1 MEDYEEEMH
10 GVEDSFHSQFAAE
23 LEVLAELEGGC
34 ASRRGLVTRS
44 CTGSWAVPGSLRGL
58 HGRGEASEGQRQQ
71 RPGGGGS
78 TGERKAFQRR
88 CVWRPAV
95 LRRLL

>member
-71 RPGGGGS
+71 RPGGGEAR
-78 TGERKAFQRR
+78 ERE
-88 CVWRPAV
+88 RPSSAAV
-95 LRRLL
+95 CGGRLS